1 VITRFASEP
10 KSNNDSGAERPRWAD
25 YEDFEVDVDDIVD
38 GDFKDEKILTS
49 LVDAMLI
56 KMGFPRTVIDFT
68 SCQFSININGELAGN
83 FQGGRGLRQGDPLSP
98 YLFVLCM
105 EILSGLFCKMSAIQ
119 NFKFHWRCKK
129 ENISHL
135 CFADDVMIFSKG
147 DVNSIRM
154 IRTVLTEFQDLS
166 SLYPN
171 PNKSD
176 IFLSGA
182 LNAEREQI
190 IRILGFREGE
200 LPMKYLGVPL
210 TSSRLKV
217 VYCKGLV
224 DRITSKVRHW
234 TCRTLS
240 YAGRVQLINS
250 VLFSIQVYWA
260 SLFLLPG
267 QVIKIYEA
275 NYEIL
280 SLVRFIYENYWG

>member
-1 VITRFASEP
+1 
-10 KSNNDSGAERPRWAD
+10 
-25 YEDFEVDVDDIVD
+25 
-38 GDFKDEKILTS
+38 
-49 LVDAMLI
+49 
-56 KMGFPRTVIDFT
+56 
-68 SCQFSININGELAGN
+68 
-83 FQGGRGLRQGDPLSP
+83 
-98 YLFVLCM
+98 M
-105 EILSGLFCKMSAIQ
+105 EILSGLFCKMSANQ
-119 NFKFHWRCKK
+119 EFKFHCRCKK
-129 ENISHL
+129 DKIYHL
-135 CFADDVMIFSKG
+135 CFADDLMIFSKG

-154 IRTVLTEFQDLS
+154 IRTVLTKFQDLS
-166 SLYPN
+166 GLYPN

-210 TSSRLKV
+210 LSSRLKA

-250 VLFSIQVYWA
+250 VLFSIQV
-260 SLFLLPG
+260 
-267 QVIKIYEA
+267 
-275 NYEIL
+275 
-280 SLVRFIYENYWG
+280 